1 MKRRL
6 LTPLLNAL
14 FALLVTT
21 PLYAQQ
27 ELSGVVRFA
36 DGNPAPGIRVLFF
49 DPSDLRRAFT
59 ATTNSLGHFSLAAS
73 TTHSS
78 SALGANYPNPFN
90 PSTAIP
96 YALARP
102 ALVHLEIFNALGQR
116 VRLLRDEFHA
126 AGSYTAHWDGRNQR
140 GLGVAAGV
148 YFYRLATD
156 GHIATGRMVLVDGSA
171 APASRSKQ
179 QTSPLGIDRAFH
191 GDTPSARTYAAT
203 LSGLHIATK
212 VLPHITTAGHPLALT
227 VERRDP
233 TRRAKLAADPILG
246 DVNADGLV
254 NISDALI
261 VATYGIDPSIE
272 IPNGGDI
279 TLGDVN
285 IDGIV
290 NISDALML
298 ATYGIDPG
306 HPALPDGIGENAI
319 PPNRPPV
326 LTTIGDKTTSVGTQ
340 LEIAVS
346 VSDPDGDPIN
356 LILVEG
362 PDGATFSDGNF
373 SWTPTA
379 TGATFATFR
388 ADDGRG
394 GSVEERIAISVVDLS
409 LQLQPFLIETQAPSF
424 VNILFQVRDNAGQGV
439 DFLSTE
445 NFEVLEN
452 NRAVSPTESALQV
465 RKKNTLPY
473 TLRTVLMIDN
483 SASVSTDLAQ
493 IKAAAI
499 DLVRRIVP
507 QQIIAVYKFSDSPV
521 LMQDFT
527 NEVDFLVAAI
537 DGIQPEFATTDLYGA
552 VARGAARWE
561 DIYSTSEVQQG
572 VLIVLTDGSDTQAS
586 TTLAQALAAR
596 GGKQVY
602 TLGLGDEIE
611 PEVLESLGNAGY
623 FPLANAAELGASFT
637 QIQTEIALAAD
648 SFYWL
653 NYLSPKRGNN
663 LHTLRLQVK
672 GNALNS
678 SISGQFNSADFYSVL
693 PGVYVNVDSAH
704 TEGIDTLSIF
714 ENDSAF
720 LDAITYFATRPA
732 QYSWSVADANILSVE
747 ANTGDPAT
755 AFAIARGDSGTA
767 TSLRV
772 EDLANGFSRQLPVVI
787 TRVPFPTTDLIA
799 YYPLDGNADDASD
812 LEHHAQINGAISTSD
827 RFGQANSAYLLD
839 GINDYIE
846 AEIDISETSYTLSL
860 WFNTLDP
867 DVGIYSATTGVL
879 GSEGSDRH
887 LYLSTGR
894 LQARIFNS
902 SEILATS
909 RSYADGQ
916 WHHLV
921 HVFGG
926 ETGGQRL
933 YVDGDLRAIGTKAF
947 SDFDRQSGINI
958 GHASF
963 AERRFFNGSLDD
975 VRIYSRTLDERE
987 IGKLFRE
994 KGWAD

>member
-1 MKRRL
+1 MRRRPTIL
-6 LTPLLNAL
+6 LLNAF
-14 FALLVTT
+14 FALLLAW
-21 PLYAQQ
+21 PLCAQQ
-27 ELSGVVRFA
+27 DPSGVVRFA
-36 DGNPAPGIRVLFF
+36 DGSPAPGVRVLFF
-49 DPSDLRRAFT
+49 EPGDLRRAFT
-59 ATTNSLGHFSLAAS
+59 ATTDAEGRFAIAAQAEIS
-73 TTHSS
+73 T
-78 SALGANYPNPFN
+78 ALGANYPNPFN

-96 YALARP
+96 FALDRATAVR
-102 ALVHLEIFNALGQR
+102 LEIFNALGQR
-116 VRLLRDEFHA
+116 VRLLLDEFRA
-126 AGSYTAHWDGRNQR
+126 PGSHTAHWDGRDGR
-140 GLGVAAGV
+140 GQGVGAGV
-148 YFYRLATD
+148 YFYRLTTD
-156 GHIATGRMVLVDGSA
+156 GQTQTGRMVLVDGAVARSNRRA
-171 APASRSKQ
+171 APPATTHTAPTGPR
-179 QTSPLGIDRAFH
+179 I
-191 GDTPSARTYAAT
+191 YAAT
-203 LSGLHIATK
+203 LSGPNIATQ
-212 VLPHITTAGHPLALT
+212 VLPHIAIDEQPITLF
-227 VERRDP
+227 VEHRRP
-233 TRRAKLAADPILG
+233 HRAKATADPILG

-261 VATYGIDPSIE
+261 VATYGIDPGID

-279 TLGDVN
+279 GLGDVN
-285 IDGIV
+285 ADGLV

-326 LTTIGDKTTSVGTQ
+326 LTAIGDKTTSVGTA
-340 LEIAVS
+340 LSIALS
-346 VSDPDGDPIN
+346 VTDPDGDPIALS
-356 LILVEG
+356 LIAS
-362 PDGATFSDGNF
+362 PAGASFSDGNF
-373 SWTPTA
+373 SWTPMT
-379 TGATFATFR
+379 TGAFVATFR

-394 GSVEERIAISVVDLS
+394 GNAEESIAISVVDLS
-409 LQLQPFLIETQAPSF
+409 LQLQPFLIETQSPSF
-424 VNILFQVRDNAGQGV
+424 VNILFQVRDDAGQGV

-465 RKKNTLPY
+465 RKKDTLPY

-483 SASVSTDLAQ
+483 SASVAADLAQ
-493 IKAAAI
+493 IRAAAI

-507 QQIIAVYKFSDSPV
+507 QQVIAVYKFSDSPV
-521 LMQDFT
+521 LLQDFT

-537 DGIQPEFATTDLYGA
+537 ESIEPEFATTDLYGA

-586 TTLAQALAAR
+586 TTLDQALAAR
-596 GGKQVY
+596 NAKQVY

-611 PEVLESLGNAGY
+611 PEILERLGNAGY
-623 FPLANAAELGASFT
+623 FPLANASELGATFA

-653 NYLSPKRGNN
+653 NYLSPKRGDN

-672 GNALNS
+672 GNGLDS
-678 SISGQFNSADFYSVL
+678 GISGQFNSADFYSVL
-693 PGVYVNVDSAH
+693 PGVYINVDTAR

-732 QYSWSVADANILSVE
+732 QYSWSVADAGILSVE

-755 AFAIARGDSGTA
+755 AFALARGDSGTT
-767 TSLRV
+767 TSLLV
-772 EDLANGFSRQLPVVI
+772 EDLANGFSRRLPVVI
-787 TRVPFPTTDLIA
+787 TRVPFPTIDLIA
-799 YYPLDGNADDASD
+799 HYPFDGNADDVSGID
-812 LEHHAQINGAISTSD
+812 HHAQIHGAIPAAD
-827 RFGQANSAYLLD
+827 RFGAANGAYRLD

-846 AEIDISETSYTLSL
+846 AEIDVSETSYTVSL
-860 WFNTLDP
+860 WFSTLDP
-867 DVGIYSATTGVL
+867 DVGIYSADAGVL
-879 GSEGSDRH
+879 GGDGSDRH
-887 LYLSTGR
+887 LFLSGGQ

-902 SEILATS
+902 TEILTTS

-947 SDFDRQSGINI
+947 SDFDRQTGINI
-958 GHASF
+958 GYASF

-975 VRIYSRTLDERE
+975 VRIYSRTLAERE

-994 KGWAD
+994 KGWQD